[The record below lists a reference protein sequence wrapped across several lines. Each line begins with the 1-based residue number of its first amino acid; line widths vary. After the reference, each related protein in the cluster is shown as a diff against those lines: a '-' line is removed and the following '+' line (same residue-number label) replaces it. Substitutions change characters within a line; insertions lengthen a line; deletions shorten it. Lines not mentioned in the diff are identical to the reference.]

1 MKTTGPTHV
10 CSSTGA
16 SLPLGHGDASIHFMR
31 TGFIG
36 QGGTTWRVSDITH
49 RRHLSHRFDFSCYV
63 PEEKLDGAKLYQKLL
78 QMEEV
83 AHWES
88 DLMAHGQAQA
98 A

>member
-16 SLPLGHGDASIHFMR
+16 NLPLGHGDAVIHFMR
-31 TGFIG
+31 TGFLDN
-36 QGGTTWRVSDITH
+36 GGTTWRVSDIQH

-63 PEEKLDGAKLYQKLL
+63 PEEKLDGAKLYQKLR

-83 AHWES
+83 ALWES